1 MNCKQCGKEIE
12 INASCWY
19 RFGRV
24 GDIICDDCHNKNLSE
39 MCESAKDFKDK
50 ITKAKAL
57 IKYAMLLL
65 DFASK
70 NEEAKE
76 QFMNFLNN
84 PTPPYMNVLTM
95 DWFIP
100 TAVRFIL
107 DENKITKEEE
117 KELKAKLER
126 ENNGTR
132 NKNEQSR

>member
-12 INASCWY
+12 KNSCWY
-19 RFGRV
+19 RF
-24 GDIICDDCHNKNLSE
+24 GDIICDDCHNKNLFE
-39 MCESAKDFKDK
+39 MFESTKDFKDK
-50 ITKAKAL
+50 ITKAKVL

-100 TAVRFIL
+100 AAVRFIL
-107 DENKITKEEE
+107 GEKKITKEEE
-117 KELKAKLER
+117 KE
-126 ENNGTR
+126 
-132 NKNEQSR
+132 